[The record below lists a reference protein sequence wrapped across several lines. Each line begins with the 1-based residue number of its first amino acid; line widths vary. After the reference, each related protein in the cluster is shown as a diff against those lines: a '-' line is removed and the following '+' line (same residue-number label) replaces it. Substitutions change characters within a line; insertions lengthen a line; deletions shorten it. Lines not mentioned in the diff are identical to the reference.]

1 MKGVIMI
8 TGGGTKLFAAIG
20 VKYSAGL
27 TLTCTNGTKTFK
39 AKTTSGQWVFAIP
52 ETGTWI
58 VTATDPADPTKT
70 KSETVEITTEGQNV
84 NVDLAELVL
93 FDFGNQCEDIT
104 GGWGVL
110 NGSSSNA
117 SIKDDSIYVGNT
129 GTGGHGHMAA
139 TINKVKVDGY
149 KTLKASV
156 NVTDAGHIFGVSNT
170 RERLGN
176 TFVASVTTST
186 LGFDTLELPVE
197 NVVGAYYILFQGES
211 AKMTVFRVWL
221 E

>member
-1 MKGVIMI
+1 MI
-8 TGGGTKLFAAIG
+8 FNMNGGGTKLFAAIG
-20 VKYSAGL
+20 VTYPAGS

-70 KSETVEITTEGQNV
+70 KSKTVEITTEGQSV
-84 NVDLAELVL
+84 NVDLVELVL
-93 FDFGNQCEDIT
+93 FDSGNQCEDIT
-104 GGWGVL
+104 GGWGVI

-129 GTGGHGHMAA
+129 DSSGHGHIAA

-156 NVTDAGHIFGVSNT
+156 NVTSAGHIFGVSDT
-170 RERLGN
+170 RERLNN
-176 TFVASVTTST
+176 TFVASVTTSE

-197 NVVGAYYILFQGES
+197 NVVGAYYILFQGTAS
-211 AKMTVFRVWL
+211 KMTVFRVWL